1 MVRLRGQAR
10 SRLNTDARRPQC
22 GGFLKLKKATQII
35 SASFDLAGNLLGI
48 TANRA
53 FKNAQGETG
62 RSRFNT
68 GKYCQTI
75 ALRATRRLDTGK
87 LGIE

>member
-1 MVRLRGQAR
+1 MRDVHSA
-10 SRLNTDARRPQC
+10 A
-22 GGFLKLKKATQII
+22 GFSAQTQKSAQII

-68 GKYCQTI
+68 CKYCQAI
-75 ALRATRRLDTGK
+75 ALRATRRLGNGK